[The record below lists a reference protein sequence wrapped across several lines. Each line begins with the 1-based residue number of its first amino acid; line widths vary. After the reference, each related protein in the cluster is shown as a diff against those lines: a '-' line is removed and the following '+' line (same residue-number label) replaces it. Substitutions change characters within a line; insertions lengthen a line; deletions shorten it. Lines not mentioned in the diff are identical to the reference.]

1 MQQNLALLQNQQ
13 YRDMKMRK
21 EANGAGLRTD
31 VSVNSGNSRWTTK
44 KSTYVSSMKYVVRSK
59 LNEKETSG
67 VQDFREARS
76 KYLERKREE
85 D

>member
-1 MQQNLALLQNQQ
+1 
-13 YRDMKMRK
+13 MRK

-44 KSTYVSSMKYVVRSK
+44 KSNYVSSMKYVVRSK
-59 LNEKETSG
+59 LNEKETTG
-67 VQDFREARS
+67 VQEFREARS
-76 KYLERKREE
+76 KFLERKREE

>member
-1 MQQNLALLQNQQ
+1 
-13 YRDMKMRK
+13 MKMRK

-31 VSVNSGNSRWTTK
+31 VSVNSGNSLWTTK

-76 KYLERKREE
+76 KFLERKREE

>member
-1 MQQNLALLQNQQ
+1 
-13 YRDMKMRK
+13 MRK

-44 KSTYVSSMKYVVRSK
+44 KSTYVSSMKNVVRSK
-59 LNEKETSG
+59 LNEKESIG
-67 VQDFREARS
+67 VQEFREARS
-76 KYLERKREE
+76 KFLERKREE